1 MSDSQIQQILT
12 GHPAF
17 STLTEGVGRGF
28 LLYFLPVTVLRRQ
41 VKKSVLRRS
50 LAIGGFCG
58 IVRLI
63 RYYTQYRDDKEA
75 KCFKDARNKNY
86 NLIIRIIQW
95 IRGVVYKYPC
105 HVAGAIG
112 ALAGVALDP
121 SLAES
126 QLFSIWLLVRAVRC
140 IAPTI
145 PHAATAAM
153 CISASQI
160 LSSYIKAPN
169 HLDSSYYRFL
179 KIHGGQGKETLH
191 TLLTRDD
198 ITKICT
204 VIHPGKS
211 CTHYWFIFFF
221 QEFRR
226 AMKVYAPLYVVFFL
240 FSRSKNIT
248 FLVQNLLRS
257 SAFLA
262 LYCTLAWISG
272 CVFHKFFR
280 NTPIS
285 RTTLFL
291 HASFSGLATLVER
304 KVCYYYYFLL
314 FYIYYIY

>member
-1 MSDSQIQQILT
+1 MSSDSLQRVLT

-17 STLTEGVGRGF
+17 STLTEGIGRGF

-50 LAIGGFCG
+50 LAVGGFCG

-63 RYYTQYRDDKEA
+63 RYYTQYKEDKKK
-75 KCFKDARNKNY
+75 KCLQDASNSEN
-86 NLIIRIIQW
+86 NLIVRLIQW
-95 IRGVVYKYPC
+95 IRGNIYKYPC
-105 HVAGAIG
+105 HVAGGVG
-112 ALAGVALDP
+112 ALIGLALDP

-140 IAPTI
+140 IAPTF
-145 PHAATAAM
+145 PHASTITM
-153 CISASQI
+153 CISSSQI

-169 HLDSSYYRFL
+169 HLDGSYYRFL

-191 TLLTRDD
+191 TLLTRND
-198 ITKICT
+198 ITSICS
-204 VIHPGKS
+204 VIHPGQS
-211 CTHYWFIFFF
+211 CSKYWVTFFF

-240 FSRSKNIT
+240 FSRSKNIA

-262 LYCTLAWISG
+262 LYCTIAWVSG
-272 CVFHKFFR
+272 CIYHRIFP

-285 RTTLFL
+285 RATLFT

-304 KVCYYYYFLL
+304 KVSK
-314 FYIYYIY
+314 